1 MKAYKLLNLTGIGAA
16 TVMSLGLASNS
27 ALALELNIYGVGH
40 LSVDSNDNGTTS
52 QMYVASNSSRLGFK
66 GNQNVSSALKLIF
79 QFESGV
85 DLTGEGTND
94 GNGAGTTNN
103 LFSTARDSYAGLS
116 GNFGTVM
123 AGKFG
128 GLNQWVYDYNLF
140 ADQIGD
146 LGNIWGG
153 TGLPGRVNSTIAYTT
168 PDMNGLDALIAYR
181 PENGTADGD
190 IPIIKFN
197 YKTGNLKFGLGYMSV
212 GKGTGNPE
220 HGVTAFTGSYNAGDW
235 SVGGGFQ
242 SESDIGGTAGNDRD
256 SYTIGASFKVGDNG
270 NFKAQYTASDADA
283 ANADATQMAIGYDYN
298 LDKATTVYVAYSSTD
313 NDPNATFTANN
324 YGHGKAVTPA
334 SGQDPASISIGVVY
348 KFDVG
353 LVK

>member
-1 MKAYKLLNLTGIGAA
+1 MKASKFLKLTGIGAA
-16 TVMSLGLASNS
+16 TAMALGLASNN
-27 ALALELNIYGVGH
+27 ALALELDIYGVGH

-66 GNQNVSSALKLIF
+66 GNQNISNTLKLIF

-94 GNGAGTTNN
+94 GNGGGTSNN
-103 LFSTARDSYAGLS
+103 LFTTARDSFAGLS
-116 GNFGTVM
+116 GDFGTIM
-123 AGKFG
+123 AGRFG

-146 LGNIWGG
+146 LGNVWGG
-153 TGLPGRVNSTIAYTT
+153 TGLPGRASSTVAYTT
-168 PDMNGLDALIAYR
+168 PDINGFDALVAYH

-190 IPIIKFN
+190 IPIIKLN
-197 YKTGNLKFGLGYMSV
+197 YKTGNLKFGLGNMSV

-220 HGVTAFTGSYNAGDW
+220 HNVTAFTGSYNPGGW

-256 SYTIGASFKVGDNG
+256 SYTFGASFKVGDNG
-270 NFKAQYTASDADA
+270 ALKAQYTASDADA
-283 ANADATQMAIGYDYN
+283 ANADATQIAVGYDYN

-313 NDPNATFTANN
+313 NDANAAFSTNN

-334 SGQDPASISIGVVY
+334 NGQDPASISIGVVY
-348 KFDVG
+348 KFGVG